1 MENQE
6 NEQTAS
12 STIILKLPLS
22 RLKYLKNDFEGDEDG
37 LRLEEFLS
45 TMVEHTKFENVGEIL
60 KVIPSMIDFFRDV
73 DINGDGQMD
82 WQEFTQSIVVGSE
95 KEIHYHNEKFRHVGD
110 LPIQKPPAHFTSTCS
125 KIVGDLKRIFISIKD
140 EILLYGLHEQSRT
153 LLTPLLKK
161 FQLQKLDPT
170 DKYKLFEAV
179 SSPNSKPS
187 NETMHP
193 ENKHKGIPVD
203 EHNVTV
209 PYVLS
214 MSFINSLST
223 LAVLRSDNTVEF
235 FRMIVRVSSSNMSET
250 IEKLGLVQL
259 GKNIVKYFLQILM

>member
-1 MENQE
+1 MEDQE

-22 RLKYLKNDFEGDEDG
+22 RLKYLKNDFEDDEDG
-37 LRLEEFLS
+37 LRLEEFLT
-45 TMVEHTKFENVGEIL
+45 TMVEHTKFENVSEIL

-95 KEIHYHNEKFRHVGD
+95 KEVHYHNVKFRHVTD
-110 LPIQKPPAHFTSTCS
+110 LAIQKPPAHFTSTCS
-125 KIVGDLKRIFISIKD
+125 KVVGDLKRIFVSIKD
-140 EILLYGLHEQSRT
+140 DILLYGLHEQSRT

-161 FQLQKLDPT
+161 FQLQKLNPT
-170 DKYKLFEAV
+170 DKYKLFEEV
-179 SSPNSKPS
+179 SSPGSNPS
-187 NETMHP
+187 NEAAHSD
-193 ENKHKGIPVD
+193 KHKGLPVD
-203 EHNVTV
+203 EHNVV
-209 PYVLS
+209 IPYVLS
-214 MSFINSLST
+214 MSFISSLST

-250 IEKLGLVQL
+250 IEQLGLVQL
-259 GKNIVKYFLQILM
+259 GVLVGTCMLNM